1 MAIELQTTIATS
13 KERTLGRQKAQN
25 DASSDSVKPTEVFKK
40 YFGGIWAKII
50 NKTQFHL
57 SYVPGDLDYGEM
69 INGPPDADAW
79 STGGF
84 GIGGNTFL
92 GVGVRPKGGIQMRL
106 KLDDGHNFDFT
117 LGLSSALVG
126 NYNAALVKGHDR
138 GAAVRAL
145 NAAGGDISSDKYE
158 GVMGDIKHTK
168 TQFTIKVVTAPG
180 YEMILAIS
188 QDE

>member
-1 MAIELQTTIATS
+1 
-13 KERTLGRQKAQN
+13 
-25 DASSDSVKPTEVFKK
+25 V
-40 YFGGIWAKII
+40 KII

-57 SYVPGDLDYGEM
+57 SYVPGDLNYGEM

-117 LGLSSALVG
+117 LVS
-126 NYNAALVKGHDR
+126 
-138 GAAVRAL
+138 L
-145 NAAGGDISSDKYE
+145 NSRR
-158 GVMGDIKHTK
+158 
-168 TQFTIKVVTAPG
+168 
-180 YEMILAIS
+180 L
-188 QDE
+188 

>member
-1 MAIELQTTIATS
+1 
-13 KERTLGRQKAQN
+13 
-25 DASSDSVKPTEVFKK
+25 V
-40 YFGGIWAKII
+40 KII

-117 LGLSSALVG
+117 LVS
-126 NYNAALVKGHDR
+126 
-138 GAAVRAL
+138 L
-145 NAAGGDISSDKYE
+145 NSRR
-158 GVMGDIKHTK
+158 
-168 TQFTIKVVTAPG
+168 
-180 YEMILAIS
+180 L
-188 QDE
+188 